1 LRYRKTRPPA
11 VSTINGEVSGILAR
25 AGNRLLLIEGWMVC
39 LTVVL
44 MYQTLQSVD
53 SLFWMAVSSAYNV
66 PRIATIPTVVLLQLL
81 LTLFLTLPLFI
92 GLMGMAAET
101 EQGREVCLADLFA
114 PFSTGRA
121 YRRALGISFDLW
133 WKIAILVPVVKLTF
147 SLFDL
152 LMPEELSLTV
162 LVLGAI
168 CGASVVAEVAVGI
181 FACLR
186 GFPLLAMAHRYPE
199 LPLRE
204 LRRRAGIVI
213 FSVFQV
219 PSHGLQPGPV
229 LQDPAQSF
237 RERLLVIGAD
247 PAAVLPADHFITG
260 GGLHG
265 QDGQT

>member
-1 LRYRKTRPPA
+1 MRYRKTKPPA

-66 PRIATIPTVVLLQLL
+66 PRIATIPTVGLLQLL

-114 PFSTGRA
+114 HFSTGRA

-133 WKIAILVPVVKLTF
+133 W
-147 SLFDL
+147 
-152 LMPEELSLTV
+152 
-162 LVLGAI
+162 
-168 CGASVVAEVAVGI
+168 
-181 FACLR
+181 
-186 GFPLLAMAHRYPE
+186 
-199 LPLRE
+199 
-204 LRRRAGIVI
+204 
-213 FSVFQV
+213 
-219 PSHGLQPGPV
+219 
-229 LQDPAQSF
+229 
-237 RERLLVIGAD
+237 
-247 PAAVLPADHFITG
+247 
-260 GGLHG
+260 
-265 QDGQT
+265 